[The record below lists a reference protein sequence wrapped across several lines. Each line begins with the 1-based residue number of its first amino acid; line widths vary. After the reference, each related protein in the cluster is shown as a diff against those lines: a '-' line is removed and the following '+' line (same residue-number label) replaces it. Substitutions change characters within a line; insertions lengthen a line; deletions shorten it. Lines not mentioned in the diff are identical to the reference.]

1 MAEKGHTIMTDQQM
15 TGLEAFPELRRHIR
29 RIQRSQGKTFQIR
42 DDKLRQFSPTFF
54 QEQMGGKPS
63 TIILMRH
70 DTDIW
75 IQELLQERLGRYW
88 QFNTTVMPYIVAQNY
103 FQDRHK
109 RKQSSLDFIN
119 QGHHIWIPRP
129 VAEVQ
134 RILQDL
140 AGRTLY
146 GIHDIPAGYRQIE
159 RLGHLRSQ
167 TYRWFDSERRAQ
179 FELDLHLKH
188 YRDLADKQKLL
199 DTIRTGRAVSPNRQ
213 VYLDAQR
220 VHQVTLPQD
229 WEAYDL
235 DHFITAM
242 ARFFLPLYSDQIGK
256 KLSQEVA
263 ESGITKESGRYDF
276 IKRQFWDSGFTLGL
290 MARCDSG
297 RKRLIQQNREAFQ
310 QYLRTYKKV

>member
-1 MAEKGHTIMTDQQM
+1 MAEKGHTIMTDQRM
-15 TGLEAFPELRRHIR
+15 TGLEAYPELRRHIR
-29 RIQRSQGKTFQIR
+29 RIQRSQGEKGQIR

-63 TIILMRH
+63 TVILMRH

-75 IQELLQERLGRYW
+75 IQELLQKRLGSYW
-88 QFNTTVMPYIVAQNY
+88 QFNSTLMPYIVAQNY
-103 FQDRHK
+103 FQDRQK

-119 QGHHIWIPRP
+119 QGQHIWIPRP
-129 VAEVQ
+129 VAEIQ
-134 RILQDL
+134 EILADL
-140 AGRTLY
+140 TGRTLY
-146 GIHDIPAGYRQIE
+146 GIQDIPTGYRQIE
-159 RLGHLRSQ
+159 RLGHLQSQ

-199 DTIRTGRAVSPNRQ
+199 DTIRTGRAVSPNQQR
-213 VYLDAQR
+213 YLDAQR

-256 KLSQEVA
+256 KALQEVA
-263 ESGITKESGRYDF
+263 ESGITKESGRYGF
-276 IKRQFWDSGFTLGL
+276 LKRDYWQYWQLQAVLRGCE
-290 MARCDSG
+290 RN
-297 RKRLIQQNREAFQ
+297 RKRLIQQHREAFQ